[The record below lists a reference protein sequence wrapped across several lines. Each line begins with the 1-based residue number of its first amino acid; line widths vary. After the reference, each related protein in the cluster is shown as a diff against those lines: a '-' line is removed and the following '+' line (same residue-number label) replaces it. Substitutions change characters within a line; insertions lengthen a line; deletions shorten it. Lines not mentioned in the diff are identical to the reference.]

1 MAEYAYTERKRWAF
15 FGLPFTFTVY
25 KIGEEVFTVD
35 KGFFKKSEDD
45 CFMYKIQDV
54 KLSRT
59 LGERM
64 FGTGTIICFTGD
76 TTDKVLELKHVKKS
90 KEIKD
95 YILMKSEEARIR
107 RRTINMQDIGVDAQ
121 GITDLDGDGI
131 PDINQ

>member
-1 MAEYAYTERKRWAF
+1 MSEYAFVERKRWAF

-25 KIGEEVFTVD
+25 KIGDDVLTID
-35 KGFFKKSEDD
+35 RGFFKKTEDD

-54 KLSRT
+54 KLSRS

-64 FGTGTIICFTGD
+64 FKMGTIICYTGD
-76 TTDKVLELKHVKKS
+76 TTDHVLEIKHIKNS

-107 RRTINMQDIGVDAQ
+107 RRTINMQDIGVDPS
-121 GITDLDGDGI
+121 ITDLDGDGI
-131 PDINQ
+131 PDIN

>member
-1 MAEYAYTERKRWAF
+1 MSEYAFIERKRWAF

-25 KIGEEVFTVD
+25 KIGDDVLTID
-35 KGFFKKSEDD
+35 RGFFKKTEDD

-54 KLSRT
+54 KLSRS

-64 FGTGTIICFTGD
+64 FKMGTIICYTGD
-76 TTDKVLELKHVKKS
+76 TTDHVLEIKHIKNS

-107 RRTINMQDIGVDAQ
+107 RRTINMQDIGVDPS
-121 GITDLDGDGI
+121 ITDLDGDGI
-131 PDINQ
+131 PDIN